1 VAAGELAQVERELV
15 AAESTRPRDE
25 AALASALQRAIELCR
40 SEPAADDYFVLPE
53 LLGDLADTWE
63 ALGRPD
69 DAIEAMREAI
79 AAGWRGAPDGRCRI
93 AEILMRSGRVAEA
106 APIWA
111 QVRLETPEDVWL
123 YNVAG
128 LEYAA
133 IGDHSTALEWLT
145 AGLALALDSDDPERL
160 VGQLADLR
168 LASLAEVGSGPDD
181 LQATA
186 EAFLAQPRR
195 KQTRHAVPRLTF
207 EGDPAAFAGQAVTEI
222 AWAWFPA
229 SEYAEALRRWPELT
243 EPGGPA
249 AGGRSHAA
257 YCRAMESG
265 LRTAADAGMTGLE
278 IAPLHLDEF
287 SAWCETRDTDRVEAR
302 AGYAAELAR
311 ARDPRLVSWP
321 PARNGLCWCGSR
333 RKKKKCCGTP
343 GSASG

>member
-63 ALGRPD
+63 ALGRPND
-69 DAIEAMREAI
+69 DI
-79 AAGWRGAPDGRCRI
+79 
-93 AEILMRSGRVAEA
+93 
-106 APIWA
+106 
-111 QVRLETPEDVWL
+111 
-123 YNVAG
+123 
-128 LEYAA
+128 
-133 IGDHSTALEWLT
+133 
-145 AGLALALDSDDPERL
+145 DDPERL

-168 LASLAEVGSGPDD
+168 LASLAAVGSEPDD

-195 KQTRHAVPRLTF
+195 RQARDVVPRVTF

-249 AGGRSHAA
+249 AGGRSHGE
-257 YCRAMESG
+257 YCRAMESR
-265 LRTAADAGMTGLE
+265 LRAAADAGMTGIQ
-278 IAPLHLDEF
+278 IAPLHLDDF
-287 SAWCETRDTDRVEAR
+287 SACCETQDADPAGAR

-311 ARDPRLVSWP
+311 LRDPRLVSWP

-333 RKKKKCCGTP
+333 RKKKCCGTP